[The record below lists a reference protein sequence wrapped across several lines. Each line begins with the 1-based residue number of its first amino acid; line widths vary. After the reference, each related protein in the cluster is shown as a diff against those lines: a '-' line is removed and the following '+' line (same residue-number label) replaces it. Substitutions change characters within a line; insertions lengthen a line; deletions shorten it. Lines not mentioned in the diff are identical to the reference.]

1 MKRKNANATGL
12 IIIIALVGVII
23 YLVTRPREV
32 VRVPVQVP
40 MRSPMRQIEPLRRRQ
55 PEFRDPPIKDYKP
68 GHVQQMGVLI
78 GDNGDTLPLYGK
90 EVRGRRDQYH
100 YYTST
105 PGQQIYSIPITH
117 DGRDCMDDL
126 GCRELYGNENVNVL
140 GKAAP
145 YEAKLY
151 RTDHFF

>member
-40 MRSPMRQIEPLRRRQ
+40 MRPQMRQIEPLRRRQ